1 MGIKHVTI
9 ELDPVETTA
18 SSQCYGY
25 IPGHVVSGTVVVWGT
40 SKVNLNG
47 SYIEVEGRAKVA
59 WNENDVSYCAQN
71 SYLNLKILLTHDSSP
86 SAVFTNGVRFP
97 FKFALPLEIPSSY
110 EGKSGNIRYS
120 IKAVL
125 RRRSLFKFDNVSRV
139 YFTVNAIVDL
149 SKDETSSFPL
159 RESLSKPRSGLKR
172 IMADAWL
179 DKTGYIPGE
188 EIQFNAT
195 IDNYSGKSV
204 RGTTVQLIQYTIF
217 TDGKHKNKVKK
228 VLWERKGKSICDK
241 EVQVWERFPIMVPH
255 VPSSGMP
262 FCDLINTSYVI
273 KLIVNPG
280 FFCRNLTIRLNIVIG
295 TVRSIAHQN
304 SSNLTLLPAISRL
317 DRTLTSNLFSSVG
330 ELHFSSPPP
339 TYEECELGKSSC
351 RDFTADIKTSTN
363 IGGVELP
370 GCSI

>member
-149 SKDETSSFPL
+149 SKDETSS
-159 RESLSKPRSGLKR
+159 R